1 MARRCPR
8 CKNKAVRLD
17 RSLAGRA
24 VCAGCGM
31 VLPATDS
38 KSTNIFHSF
47 GNTKGS
53 FRPNTKTIIALVF
66 STCLLGSYAYLWSN
80 PRLAARLLAPYTEA
94 GRKSWHIKTPADIEL
109 LIGKSQQ
116 ADISPSSQASA
127 DAIRAI
133 AGRLISKDVRI
144 LISDNVTK
152 GAAGVW
158 DPGLGELR
166 LRPSTVFMGTAIL
179 AEVFAH
185 EATHVA

>member
-17 RSLAGRA
+17 RSLSGRA
-24 VCAGCGM
+24 ICAGCGM
-31 VLPATDS
+31 VRPATDS
-38 KSTNIFHSF
+38 KATNIFHSF

-94 GRKSWHIKTPADIEL
+94 GRKSWHIKTSADIEL

-116 ADISPSSQASA
+116 AVAPSGLPSFLVNVGAPASGYLSLTA
-127 DAIRAI
+127 APHECANTI
-133 AGRLISKDVRI
+133 AQP
-144 LISDNVTK
+144 
-152 GAAGVW
+152 
-158 DPGLGELR
+158 DPR
-166 LRPSTVFMGTAIL
+166 
-179 AEVFAH
+179 
-185 EATHVA
+185 